1 MMLFRRFHP
10 LAWLKGMARA
20 VINRPRRRTSRRY
33 LLRYFLG
40 AEPYS
45 VLLVSAFSAEEARA
59 IGEALC
65 KEGKVIG
72 CADDGSHPVEV
83 RPVPGVFL
91 AYVLDWEP
99 RPKEAE
105 ANDIPF

>member
-1 MMLFRRFHP
+1 MMLLRRFHP
-10 LAWLKGMARA
+10 LAWLKGKARA

-45 VLLVSAFSAEEARA
+45 VLLVEEARA

-72 CADDGSHPVEV
+72 CADDGSDPVEV

-99 RPKEAE
+99 RRKEAE
-105 ANDIPF
+105 TSDIPF